1 VLQIA
6 SPIKQP
12 GHPLKIACIFGTR
25 PEAIK
30 LAPLIRRLSEAPT
43 RFTPVTIV
51 TAQHREMLDQVLG
64 LFSIK
69 PDYDLKIIQPRQT
82 LAQIAAKA
90 IAGLDSIMAEIKP
103 DFVVVQG
110 DTSTTFLGALA
121 AFYHQIPVAH
131 VEAGLRTRKKYY
143 PFPEEINRRLTSV
156 VADAHFAPTLE
167 SRQNLLVEGIS
178 PEAIWVTGNT
188 VIDAL
193 KDVLRWNRN
202 CAHPILQRIAR
213 EKLRMILV
221 TSHRRE
227 NQGKPQEQ
235 ICSALLDLVQRFK
248 DILIVFPVHLSP
260 AVRDTIFPRLQQ
272 QDRIALLDP
281 IDYFETIHFMQASY
295 LLLTDSGGIQEEAP
309 ALGKPVLV
317 LREETERP
325 EGIAA
330 GTVRLVGVDTSNIV
344 HSVSELLSDERAYRK
359 MAEAV
364 NPYGDGLASERIL
377 QALEFMAGRGSS
389 PPPFSAIGS
398 NASDDNRNAECARES
413 SLA

>member
-1 VLQIA
+1 MEFMVSQNPSYSI
-6 SPIKQP
+6 PQ
-12 GHPLKIACIFGTR
+12 GTPLKLAFIFGTR

-30 LAPLIRRLSEAPT
+30 LAPLIRRVADYPA

-51 TAQHREMLDQVLG
+51 TAQHREMLDQVLE
-64 LFSIK
+64 LFSIR
-69 PDYDLKIIQPRQT
+69 PDYDLQIISPRQS

-90 IAGLDSIMAEIKP
+90 ITGLDSILANVKP

-110 DTSTTFLGALA
+110 DTSTTFIGALA

-143 PFPEEINRRLTSV
+143 PFPEEINRHLTTV
-156 VADAHFAPTLE
+156 LADAHFAPTLE
-167 SRQNLLVEGIS
+167 SKQNLLDEGIS

-193 KDVLRWNRN
+193 KDVVSWNKD
-202 CAHPILQRIAR
+202 CSHPILQKVTR

-248 DILIVFPVHLSP
+248 DIQIVFPVHLSP
-260 AVRDTIFPRLQQ
+260 AVRDTVFPRLQLH
-272 QDRIALLDP
+272 DRIALLDP
-281 IDYFETIHFMQASY
+281 IDYFETIHFMKASY

-330 GTVRLVGVDTSNIV
+330 GTVRLVGTNALNIV
-344 HSVSELLSDERAYRK
+344 NCVSELLSDDGAYRK
-359 MAEAV
+359 MSEAV

-377 QALEFMAGRGSS
+377 QALEFLAGRGLS
-389 PPPFSAIGS
+389 PEPFA
-398 NASDDNRNAECARES
+398 AVRRTAADDAPVLKA
-413 SLA
+413 